1 MGLILDSS
9 VLISAEREGKN
20 ARQVLESLAGEIS
33 ETDVAISVVT
43 LIELAHGA
51 IRADTSERKL
61 KREKFLEELLIAM
74 PVYPVTVTIALRTGR
89 LDAENQIQGFRVPLP
104 DLLIGV
110 TALEFGYSVA
120 TSNLRHFKQIPEL
133 KVLQL

>member
-1 MGLILDSS
+1 MLSS
-9 VLISAEREGKN
+9 PRNAAAISAEREGKN

>member
-9 VLISAEREGKN
+9 VLISAEREGRN

-33 ETDVAISVVT
+33 EIDVAISVVT

-110 TALEFGYSVA
+110 TAMRLELASCIALFDPA
-120 TSNLRHFKQIPEL
+120 TGAALGI
-133 KVLQL
+133 